1 VATGRGGTA
10 VVIGF
15 IACMLWE
22 VAGWVPFATVAGLV
36 AVELMFRN

>member
-1 VATGRGGTA
+1 
-10 VVIGF
+10 
-15 IACMLWE
+15 MLWE